1 MNDVFFTFRS
11 VTAAMRGSRVL
22 EDLGIR
28 SLTVRTPKQL
38 QEQGCGYS
46 LRLRTS
52 DAVRAR
58 QALAQAQL
66 RYSRVYRKDEDGQWQ
81 EVTL

>member
-1 MNDVFFTFRS
+1 MNDNYFTFRS
-11 VTAAMRGSRVL
+11 VTAAMRGSRL
-22 EDLGIR
+22 LADQAIR

-46 LRLRTS
+46 LRIRAP

-58 QALAQAQL
+58 QALEQAQL